1 MTSERSQPTTG
12 SASSEAVHQIVIVDA
27 ACESY
32 RDFVQAAQRGSIGLH
47 FCVDGR
53 SAVRLARG
61 FRADAWLIALDL
73 PDMSGFDLLESL
85 APHVLQSSVDPLRG
99 GARISLERVG
109 DTAHSG
115 IFIVADSYRIDEERL
130 ALASGVAGYL
140 VRPVTFESMVQN
152 TAVLNRTSRGSAS
165 RGSSSR
171 GSASPDSGPCDAAEG
186 NSSLGSLP
194 VSSGVAS
201 RSERSHS

>member
-47 FCVDGR
+47 FCVDGG

-109 DTAHSG
+109 ATAHSG

-152 TAVLNRTSRGSAS
+152 SAVLNRT
-165 RGSSSR
+165 SR